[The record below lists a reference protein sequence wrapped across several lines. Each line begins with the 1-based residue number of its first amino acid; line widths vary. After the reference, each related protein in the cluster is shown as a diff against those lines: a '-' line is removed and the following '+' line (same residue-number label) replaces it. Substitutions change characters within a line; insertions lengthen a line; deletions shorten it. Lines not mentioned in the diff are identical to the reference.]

1 MKLSNI
7 FELKARDNKNIYTKI
22 MKTQGNSPRYSDVN
36 YTTIAK
42 EGYMRN
48 WIIFRCM
55 QEIIKGAIQL
65 NWKVKRK
72 NADGEDEEILNHP
85 ALKVLENP
93 NPLYGESELIKRA
106 IAFYYIQGEAP
117 FHRIVTSNGV
127 KELYVYRPDR
137 ISFNSTGDIKR
148 PYEQI
153 RYLSGSY
160 VDIEPENFML
170 WKNFNPLDDW
180 DGLGHGMSMLEPIL
194 KNGDLLNELV
204 NWNISLLQNGG
215 NLSGVIALNENVTDN
230 QFDRME
236 ESLKNKHQ
244 GVENVGKYMLLQGVA
259 SYINTGTNPKD
270 MDWNEGKK
278 NTMQDICIGMGV
290 DPILIGFNENSSYN
304 NKNEAEKGLYTKT
317 VIPLMRE
324 LSDQMSLFLSLDTE
338 KGEYIDIDYS
348 HIPVLQEDMK
358 ELYDRLSKAKDMTIN
373 EKRKA
378 KGMDPLDGGDI
389 IAPEGSFA
397 IVDGKIYL
405 PMNLIELDSVQ
416 QTAQEENKSFLY

>member
-7 FELKARDNKNIYTKI
+7 FELKARDNNKNIYTKI

-72 NADGEDEEILNHP
+72 NANGEDEEILNHP

-93 NPLYGESELIKRA
+93 NPLYGQSELIKRA
-106 IAFYYIQGEAP
+106 IVFYYIQGESP
-117 FHRIVTSNGV
+117 FYKIQTSLGI

-137 ISFNSTGDIKR
+137 VSFTSNGDVQTPYTNIK
-148 PYEQI
+148 YNKETI
-153 RYLSGSY
+153 K
-160 VDIEPENFML
+160 PENFML
-170 WKNFNPLDDW
+170 WKNFNPMDSW
-180 DGLGHGMSMLEPIL
+180 DGIGHGMSMLEPIL

-215 NLSGVIALNENVTDN
+215 NLSGVIALNENVTYD
-230 QFDRME
+230 QFDRAE

-244 GVENVGKYMLLQGVA
+244 GVDNVGKYMLLQGV
-259 SYINTGTNPKD
+259 SNYINTGTNPKD
-270 MDWNEGKK
+270 MDWSQGKK
-278 NTMQDICIGMGV
+278 DTMIDICIGMGV
-290 DPILIGFNENSSYN
+290 DPILIGLNENSSYN

-324 LSDQMSLFLSLDTE
+324 LSDQLSLFLNLDTE

-348 HIPVLQEDMK
+348 HIPILQEDIK
-358 ELYDRLSKAKDMTIN
+358 EMYDRLSKAKDMTIN

-378 KGMDPLDGGDI
+378 KGMDPIDGGDI
-389 IAPEGSFA
+389 IVPEGIFA
-397 IVDGKIYL
+397 IVDGKVYL
-405 PMNLIELDSVQ
+405 PMNLIELGNENIQ
-416 QTAQEENKSFLY
+416 LQEENKSFLY

>member
-1 MKLSNI
+1 
-7 FELKARDNKNIYTKI
+7 

-72 NADGEDEEILNHP
+72 NANGEDEEILNHP

-93 NPLYGESELIKRA
+93 NPLYGQSELIKRA
-106 IAFYYIQGEAP
+106 IVFYYIQGESP
-117 FHRIVTSNGV
+117 FYKIQTSLGI

-137 ISFNSTGDIKR
+137 VSFTSNGDVQTPYTNIK
-148 PYEQI
+148 YNKETI
-153 RYLSGSY
+153 K
-160 VDIEPENFML
+160 PENFML
-170 WKNFNPLDDW
+170 WKNFNPMDSW
-180 DGLGHGMSMLEPIL
+180 DGIGHGMSMLEPIL

-215 NLSGVIALNENVTDN
+215 NLSGVIALNENVTYD
-230 QFDRME
+230 QFDRAE

-244 GVENVGKYMLLQGVA
+244 GVDNVGKYMLLQGV
-259 SYINTGTNPKD
+259 SNYINTGTNPKD
-270 MDWNEGKK
+270 MDWSQGKK
-278 NTMQDICIGMGV
+278 DTMIDICIGMGV
-290 DPILIGFNENSSYN
+290 DPILIGLNENSSYN

-324 LSDQMSLFLSLDTE
+324 LSDQLSLFLNLDTE

-348 HIPVLQEDMK
+348 HIPILQEDIK
-358 ELYDRLSKAKDMTIN
+358 EMYDRLSKAKDMTIN

-378 KGMDPLDGGDI
+378 KGMDPIDGGDI
-389 IAPEGSFA
+389 IVPEGIFA
-397 IVDGKIYL
+397 IVDGKVYL
-405 PMNLIELDSVQ
+405 PMNLIELGNENIQ
-416 QTAQEENKSFLY
+416 LQEENKSFLY